1 MITLQGFNKIP
12 YDGIFNSGT
21 TIDNP
26 EGINMNNSGQPL
38 KWIAKKGG
46 GDDWAIYIH
55 FEGHSDDFIKKHGQ
69 KVSDRDNIR
78 KLITCDAEMFAKYR
92 F

>member
-1 MITLQGFNKIP
+1 MITTDFNKIP
-12 YDGIFNSGT
+12 YEDIFQSGITTDNS
-21 TIDNP
+21 D
-26 EGINMNNSGQPL
+26 GINMSNSGQTL

-55 FEGHSDDFIKKHGQ
+55 FEWHSDDFIKKHGQ
-69 KVSDRDNIR
+69 KISDRDNIR
-78 KLITCDAEMFAKYR
+78 KLILCDDEMFNKYR